1 MREARADEGPGP
13 AAYLIPSGSLPPRRT
28 QAGLYIY
35 IYIYIYILY
44 ICMYVYMYIYVNMY
58 VFQKRNPKRTG
69 GPRMRE
75 ARADEG
81 PSPASY
87 LISQYVS
94 INKQVLESQL
104 PRKIVNLLF
113 TVTNQMSR

>member
-1 MREARADEGPGP
+1 
-13 AAYLIPSGSLPPRRT
+13 
-28 QAGLYIY
+28 
-35 IYIYIYILY
+35 
-44 ICMYVYMYIYVNMY
+44 
-58 VFQKRNPKRTG
+58 
-69 GPRMRE
+69 MRE